1 MASNWQELEK
11 ELLSGAAQLPNPI
24 PNAECGFET
33 NKVTPGLEAPEFG
46 ETPLEEFTDG
56 IKEEI
61 DNFASEVDSVLRDI
75 GAWIPSEFGNSS
87 SSSSSSSSKPS
98 PTPNVRNIQY
108 ETKAGG
114 EVVQAAGHDPETG
127 DSYWAVMTSAGGAI
141 HLDPDGS
148 AKIVAG
154 KNPSTDPQTG
164 GIHLLAQGPGTQ
176 KYGEFLL
183 IEVNNDNKILDDS
196 GAAAKAGSTSGV
208 AFSLVVHGNV
218 KIEARN
224 GDIALGGKNVT
235 ISASDVLELNCPDIK
250 LNAGKTASTT
260 SDGKAK
266 QDQGGSIELNA
277 GIIKKT
283 QAGEQQIEG
292 ATYKR
297 VDGESFS
304 YVGNSQGGHTL
315 KSVGTLVV
323 EAGGD
328 MIEEIGGRKLTE
340 VAATA
345 GGVSLEGVIPPKPQ
359 LIGSSAGY
367 IICNTFPIVS
377 SAGKDSADQPP
388 PVVHIDGPASGGGS
402 GFKVTSTLG
411 NIGIFSTLGS
421 VAIGSNYG
429 AFADITN
436 PFKDPR
442 TPKNILSITTPG
454 TYVTSLDN
462 LSMMAVLQTSLSVG
476 KKPPAIPVTDAITL
490 LPAAMKID
498 SKGVLDMTSKG
509 VTNIT
514 GSVVNVLGKGGI
526 FLN

>member
-1 MASNWQELEK
+1 MASNWKELEQD
-11 ELLSGAAQLPNPI
+11 LLSGAAQLPNPI
-24 PNAECGFET
+24 PDAECGIGT
-33 NKVTPGLEAPEFG
+33 NTVPSGLEAPEFG
-46 ETPLEEFTDG
+46 ETPLEEFTGG
-56 IKEEI
+56 IQDEI
-61 DNFASEVDSVLRDI
+61 DNFAAEVDSVLQDI
-75 GAWIPSEFGNSS
+75 GAWLPSTSS
-87 SSSSSSSSKPS
+87 SPNFSESESTKPS
-98 PTPNVRNIQY
+98 AAPQVAKIEYT
-108 ETKAGG
+108 TSAGG
-114 EVVQAAGHDPETG
+114 EVIEAAGHDPDTG
-127 DSYWAVMTSAGGAI
+127 DSYRACITSSGGAW

-148 AKIVAG
+148 VKLTSG
-154 KNPSTDPQTG
+154 KNPDTDPLTG

-183 IEVNNDNKILDDS
+183 IEVNNNSKALDDA
-196 GAAAKAGSTSGV
+196 GAAAKSGATAGI
-208 AFSLVVHGNV
+208 AFSLIVNGNI
-218 KIEARN
+218 KIESRS
-224 GDIALGGKNVT
+224 GDISVGGRNVSIT
-235 ISASDVLELNCPDIK
+235 ASDVLELNSPEIK

-260 SDGKAK
+260 SGGKIS

-283 QAGEQQIEG
+283 QASEQKIEG

-297 VDGESFS
+297 VDGEDFS
-304 YVGNSQGGHTL
+304 YISNSQGGHTL
-315 KSVGTLVV
+315 KSSGTLVI
-323 EAGGD
+323 ESAGD
-328 MIEEIGGRKLTE
+328 MIEQIGGRKLTE

-345 GGVSLEGVIPPKPQ
+345 GGVSLEGLIPPKPQ

-367 IICNTFPIVS
+367 IICNTFPIVP

-498 SKGVLDMTSKG
+498 SKGVLDVTTKG

-514 GSVVNVLGKGGI
+514 GSVVNILGKGGI